1 MLNITFASGMLRTGL
16 LHRFLV
22 WRLRHIPHRR
32 FVLFLSF
39 IIGMLGGLAAILLKN
54 TVHYTS
60 ILLTR
65 WLSVEEAN
73 LLFLVYPLIGII
85 LTVVF
90 VNRVVRDR
98 ISHGVSRI
106 LHAISRKNSY
116 LAPHHT
122 YSSMV
127 ASTLTV
133 GFGGSVGLEAPIVL
147 TGASIGSNLGRM
159 LHMNY
164 KTTTLLVG
172 CGAAGA
178 IAGIF
183 KAPIAAV
190 VFALEVLMLDLTMA
204 SLIPLLIS
212 AVTGATLANFLL
224 GKEVIFYFTLKDPF
238 VLASIPYYI
247 ILGVVCGLLSW
258 YYTWGTIKV
267 ESFLSTILQPWKKLL
282 LGGLV
287 LGFLIFLFP
296 PLYGE
301 GYDTLRA
308 ILGGDATAV
317 VNSSLFYR
325 FREHYWLFLLF
336 LFMVI
341 MFKMV
346 AMSVTT
352 GSGGVGGI
360 FAPTLFSGGILGFL
374 VARIINGSGLVHVSE
389 SNFAL
394 VGMAGL
400 MAGIMH
406 APLTAIFLIAEIT
419 GGYGLF
425 IPLII
430 ASTIAYL
437 TVLYFEPHSIY
448 THRLAR
454 RGELLTHYK
463 DQAVLTLM
471 KMDEIIEKD
480 LRTVKPEATLGEL
493 VRVISRSRRNIFP
506 VVDDDGSLKGIVLMD
521 QIRDTIFNPDMYNIL
536 FVRDLMITP
545 PEIISVTD
553 SMESV
558 MQKFNDSGA
567 WNLPVAQ
574 DDKYMGMVSKSKMF
588 SVYRKW
594 LMEIS

>member
-1 MLNITFASGMLRTGL
+1 MLRTGL